1 MPVIE
6 SHGRVAIQCVP
17 VCLFAW
23 LPVCISLQAGCNV
36 TSDGIGRVAW
46 SRQPQGPPRN
56 PDPAVGPQSAHE
68 QGTTTV
74 TRTCSLAK
82 AVRAARTSLKDWVSD
97 LKPAPVPPGLVG
109 YAPNLDEC
117 LRSLIEKDVLALG
130 AITQRGSRFLERW
143 LRMLATKAAP
153 LPPLPAPRPPG
164 PSDGG
169 GGGSSKSSCGG
180 GAPLPPLPAPG
191 PPGPS
196 DGGGGGSSS
205 CGGGAGGAPGPC
217 PGPPAPMYVEFM
229 PETFD
234 WVTAIYSS
242 LALFREGSQG
252 PQAATVAS
260 GKLQGFDEAQV
271 GYVASHACVGS
282 PSCITSVSCDH
293 VKVYQA
299 PQSSRLSLPLHLP
312 S

>member
-1 MPVIE
+1 
-6 SHGRVAIQCVP
+6 
-17 VCLFAW
+17 VCLCAC

-117 LRSLIEKDVLALG
+117 LRSLIDKDVLALG

-169 GGGSSKSSCGG
+169 GGGSS
-180 GAPLPPLPAPG
+180 
-191 PPGPS
+191 
-196 DGGGGGSSS
+196 S

-217 PGPPAPMYVEFM
+217 PDPPAPMYVEFM

>member
-1 MPVIE
+1 M
-6 SHGRVAIQCVP
+6 P
-17 VCLFAW
+17 VCLCACV
-23 LPVCISLQAGCNV
+23 PVCISLQAGCNV
-36 TSDGIGRVAW
+36 TSDGVGRVAW

-82 AVRAARTSLKDWVSD
+82 AVRAARTPLKDWVND

-117 LRSLIEKDVLALG
+117 LRSLIDKDVLALG

-143 LRMLATKAAP
+143 LRMLATKA
-153 LPPLPAPRPPG
+153 
-164 PSDGG
+164 
-169 GGGSSKSSCGG
+169 
-180 GAPLPPLPAPG
+180 APLPPLPAPG

-217 PGPPAPMYVEFM
+217 PGPPAPKYVEFM

-271 GYVASHACVGS
+271 GYVTSHACVGS
-282 PSCITSVSCDH
+282 PSCITNVSCDH

>member
-1 MPVIE
+1 
-6 SHGRVAIQCVP
+6 
-17 VCLFAW
+17 
-23 LPVCISLQAGCNV
+23 
-36 TSDGIGRVAW
+36 
-46 SRQPQGPPRN
+46 
-56 PDPAVGPQSAHE
+56 
-68 QGTTTV
+68 
-74 TRTCSLAK
+74 
-82 AVRAARTSLKDWVSD
+82 
-97 LKPAPVPPGLVG
+97 
-109 YAPNLDEC
+109 
-117 LRSLIEKDVLALG
+117 
-130 AITQRGSRFLERW
+130 
-143 LRMLATKAAP
+143 
-153 LPPLPAPRPPG
+153 
-164 PSDGG
+164 
-169 GGGSSKSSCGG
+169 
-180 GAPLPPLPAPG
+180 
-191 PPGPS
+191 
-196 DGGGGGSSS
+196 
-205 CGGGAGGAPGPC
+205 
-217 PGPPAPMYVEFM
+217 MYVEFM